1 MSTIYKYQDSET
13 ALTVP
18 PNPSDALVV
27 YSTVASGTRQ
37 VSAALQAQAAVTVTA
52 ATSATTGT
60 NLTAYGISTI
70 TSSNNALGYLLDP
83 PLYAGFRKTIVVLS
97 TGGPVVTTS
106 GAVVVTAA
114 STTTTTLTFNGNK
127 GSRIELAALST
138 ASWLHVSTT
147 TTAHV
152 ALS

>member
-1 MSTIYKYQDSET
+1 MSTIYKFQDSET

-18 PNPSDALVV
+18 PAPTSAYPV
-27 YSTVASGTRQ
+27 YSAVATATRQ
-37 VSAALQAQAAVTVTA
+37 VSATLAAMAAVTVTA
-52 ATSATTGT
+52 ATSATTAT

-70 TSSNNALGYLLDP
+70 ASSNNALGYLLDP
-83 PLYAGFRKTIVVLS
+83 PLYAGFEKIITVLT

-106 GAVVVTAA
+106 GATVVSAG
-114 STTTTTLTFNGNK
+114 STTTNTLTFNGAK
-127 GSRIELAALST
+127 GARIHLVALTT